1 MNSKPEQKHPR
12 PERPRVR
19 RRRRQPFPACRT
31 LGPEQLKET
40 WAAYLANRG
49 DLELRN
55 RLVEHYAPW
64 AREIAVSIAWNMG
77 LRDMENA
84 ASEVLLTLVESIVPN
99 YDGRQSFDRWARVCI
114 RRKLIDQQRGEQNA
128 AAVFVQPSPGSTWRF
143 PAEPCA
149 RADAGRLR
157 PRFRRV
163 HRRADRSTGPGAVAD
178 ALSGDEGQGNCQAF
192 GHHAADGLHLGAG
205 GGAFFEKFSPVT
217 SLTGAP
223 IVFIRGD

>member
-64 AREIAVSIAWNMG
+64 ARETAVSIAWKMG

-84 ASEVLLTLVESIVPN
+84 ASEVLLALVESIVPD
-99 YDGRQSFDRWARVCI
+99 YDGRQGFDRWARVCI
-114 RRKLIDQQRGEQNA
+114 RRKLIDQQRGEQKPTTPCLR
-128 AAVFVQPSPGSTWRF
+128 AAVARIDLAL
-143 PAEPCA
+143 PAEPGA

-163 HRRADRSTGPGAVAD
+163 HRRAERSA
-178 ALSGDEGQGNCQAF
+178 
-192 GHHAADGLHLGAG
+192 GAG
-205 GGAFFEKFSPVT
+205 AAG
-217 SLTGAP
+217 
-223 IVFIRGD
+223 

>member
-114 RRKLIDQQRGEQNA
+114 RRKLIDQQRGSRMPR
-128 AAVFVQPSPGSTWRF
+128 PSSCSR
-143 PAEPCA
+143 
-149 RADAGRLR
+149 R
-157 PRFRRV
+157 P
-163 HRRADRSTGPGAVAD
+163 DRPGASCRT
-178 ALSGDEGQGNCQAF
+178 LCPSGRRPATTSISSS
-192 GHHAADGLHLGAG
+192 
-205 GGAFFEKFSPVT
+205 SPP
-217 SLTGAP
+217 G
-223 IVFIRGD
+223 